1 MSLDNVQCYKGKEYE
16 LIKWNSSEK
25 KKEEETEEYSFIM
38 DGDKYVLTISKGIF
52 LENLVFR
59 SYLYFLCL
67 FLEGLF

>member
-1 MSLDNVQCYKGKEYE
+1 MSLDNVQCCKGKEYE